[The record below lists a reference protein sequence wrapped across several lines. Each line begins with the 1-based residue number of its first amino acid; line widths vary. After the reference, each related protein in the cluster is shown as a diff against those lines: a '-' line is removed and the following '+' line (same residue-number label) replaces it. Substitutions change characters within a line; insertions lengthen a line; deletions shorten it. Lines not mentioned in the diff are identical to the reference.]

1 MHCCLAKQFCVMVD
15 NLSTS
20 LLSGN
25 TKSAMRVCPV
35 WTDTAQVARLASA
48 RPSVRPPARPSIGG
62 VDVHARPAGLYGI
75 GKLYLERVY
84 ACSALC
90 AAASQNGFCR
100 AGGRRHI
107 TTTAT
112 TATSATP
119 IVSVQ
124 RGNDTLHSTLAR
136 ARSREC
142 VCAHTHTHT
151 RFPALAVVKWRYAH
165 TRWLLCPL
173 R

>member
-1 MHCCLAKQFCVMVD
+1 M
-15 NLSTS
+15 
-20 LLSGN
+20 
-25 TKSAMRVCPV
+25 
-35 WTDTAQVARLASA
+35 
-48 RPSVRPPARPSIGG
+48 
-62 VDVHARPAGLYGI
+62 HARPAGLYGI

-90 AAASQNGFCR
+90 AAASQNGFCS

-107 TTTAT
+107 TT

-124 RGNDTLHSTLAR
+124 CRNDTLHSTLAC

-142 VCAHTHTHT
+142 VCAHTHTHALSSLGGGEVKICAHTLIIMSIAVMRLKILINLFARNGRSAVRAQT
-151 RFPALAVVKWRYAH
+151 RTHTHASADTFASAVAAASAAAVVGW
-165 TRWLLCPL
+165 
-173 R
+173 